1 MSGSSGTNMID
12 PTSPLYLHPSNRTSS
27 INVEKLQGASNY
39 RPWRRSLEIALAS
52 KRKLGLVRRG
62 STKKSVM
69 FMTDAYEI
77 WRHLESRYSITNG
90 ARKYALNKQLFD
102 TKQNGRIISEYYT
115 NLKAIWVEPEALNVL
130 FAMTNMTVE
139 MNRFVQALNEQKEE
153 LRLFQFLNELDEDY
167 APQRSQI
174 LMMTKLPSVD
184 EACNMI

>member
-27 INVEKLQGASNY
+27 INVEKLQGAN
-39 RPWRRSLEIALAS
+39 
-52 KRKLGLVRRG
+52 
-62 STKKSVM
+62 
-69 FMTDAYEI
+69 AYEI

-90 ARKYALNKQLFD
+90 ARKYALNKQLFY

-130 FAMTNMTVE
+130 FAMTNMIVE